1 VVFETFGQG
10 APKGS
15 QPDIATVPATCHP
28 LAACI
33 REIRCVTHNGAG
45 PRASFNPSWSP
56 GGKRIAFT
64 DALFPAGK
72 PAIGDIWTVRPD
84 GRGRQQVSHSPRF
97 EFRPDWGH

>member
-1 VVFETFGQG
+1 VAARAGILPG
-10 APKGS
+10 AVGPR
-15 QPDIATVPATCHP
+15 PATGFDEDRLFH
-28 LAACI
+28 
-33 REIRCVTHNGAG
+33 THNG

-56 GGKRIAFT
+56 GGKRITFT